1 MLQQRPIT
9 NNRLM
14 FSLTGLSLNEFERLL
29 ERFEPI
35 YHEFRAKENPN
46 RKRKYRNGT
55 KGFLTIK
62 QKLLMV
68 LVHFKC
74 YPTYDLLGWLFG
86 LERTRAFRWVK
97 ILTPILETVLERN
110 MVLPARTINT
120 KEEFLKLFPDLE
132 VFIDGTERP
141 IHKFDNPKS
150 GKRHY
155 SGKKKVH
162 TKKNITLSTKSKRV
176 NYLTKTSY
184 GRRHDKYHADKNS
197 VFEDLPPEIQ
207 SWVDT
212 GFQGSQKKHEKTNI
226 PKKSTKKNP
235 LTQDQKDENK
245 LISSYRV
252 VAEHALAGIK
262 RMQSCVQTIRSHIDE
277 KADKLILI
285 ATGIWNFHLDFR
297 S

>member
-14 FSLTGLSLNEFERLL
+14 YSLTGLSLNEFERLL

-35 YHEFRAKENPN
+35 YHEFRAKEKTN
-46 RKRKYRNGT
+46 RVRKYRKGT
-55 KGFLTIK
+55 KGFLSIR

-68 LVHFKC
+68 LVHYKC

-86 LERTRAFRWVK
+86 HERTRAFRWIK
-97 ILTPILETVLERN
+97 ILTPILEATLGRSLA
-110 MVLPARTINT
+110 LPARSINS

-141 IHKFDNPKS
+141 IHRFNNPKS

-155 SGKKKVH
+155 SGKKKQH

-184 GRRHDKYHADKNS
+184 GRRHDKYHADKNNI
-197 VFEDLPPEIQ
+197 FDDLPPEIQ

-212 GFQGSQKKHEKTNI
+212 GFQGSQKKHTKTYI
-226 PKKSTKKNP
+226 PKKSTKKKP
-235 LTQDQKDENK
+235 LNQKQKEENK

-285 ATGIWNFHLDFR
+285 STGIWNFHLDFK